1 MTLPSCPCY
10 NRATMDPLLRQCL
23 VVGTGGFFGAI
34 ARFLVNT
41 AITSRCGHSFPW
53 GTFVINVSGSF
64 ILGLMA
70 TLIVSQVL
78 TNPNWRL
85 GVTIGFVGAYTTFST
100 FEYES
105 AQLGFSWAAL
115 ANLAGSVLAGY
126 GAVWLGIRLGQ
137 WPHP

>member
-1 MTLPSCPCY
+1 
-10 NRATMDPLLRQCL
+10 MDLLLKQCL
-23 VVGTGGFFGAI
+23 VVGAGGFFGAM

-41 AITSRCGHSFPW
+41 GVTSRYGNSFPW
-53 GTFVINVSGSF
+53 ATFVINISGSF

-70 TLIVSQVL
+70 TLIVSKVL

-105 AQLGFSWAAL
+105 AQFGVSWLAL
-115 ANLAGSVLAGY
+115 ANLIGSVVVGY
-126 GAVWLGIRLGQ
+126 GAVWLGIRLGHL
-137 WPHP
+137 WPHS